1 MRDLLHYA
9 GLVLA
14 AIGTGVAMFT
24 EGASTG
30 ALVVGVTGCA
40 LCLVTHQPGV
50 HGPRDGW

>member
-14 AIGTGVAMFT
+14 TIASGVAMFT